1 MIKILID
8 RSNTNQS
15 GSFINC
21 IDLRALS
28 IQFFSFFISFLFRFI
43 IIIVDD
49 QSGDNQLIKGIKGG
63 KITKMQ
69 QLNVLNVS
77 FELNVII

>member
-49 QSGDNQLIKGIKGG
+49 QRGDNQLIKGIKGG